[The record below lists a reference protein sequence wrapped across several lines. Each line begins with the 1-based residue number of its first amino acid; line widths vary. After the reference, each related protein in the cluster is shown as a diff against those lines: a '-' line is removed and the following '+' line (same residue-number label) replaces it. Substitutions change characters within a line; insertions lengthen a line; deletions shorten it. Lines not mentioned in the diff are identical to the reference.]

1 MSINKTSYLRF
12 LNLIDALD
20 RMNPG
25 KKLDCTEESL
35 LDKIILSFHAKQSV
49 LVGDLISLS
58 SLGSQATLH
67 GRLKNLSA
75 MGYIKMAANVDG
87 RKKEVVP
94 TKLALKRYDEIS
106 KCLEKAA
113 KAGWSINLCAL
124 ACNKKALS
132 SELTPKS
139 WTLYPTKGVL
149 FYEQVQQAV
158 QAKGSSRVFK
168 VRWS

>member
-1 MSINKTSYLRF
+1 MSTAKSSCYIRF

-25 KKLDCTEESL
+25 KKLDSVEESL
-35 LDKIILSFHAKQSV
+35 LDKIILSFHENQSI

-58 SLGSQATLH
+58 ELGSQATLH

-75 MGYIKMAANVDG
+75 LGYIKMAANQDG

-94 TKLALKRYDEIS
+94 SKMALKRYEELS

-113 KAGWSINLCAL
+113 KVS
-124 ACNKKALS
+124 
-132 SELTPKS
+132 
-139 WTLYPTKGVL
+139 
-149 FYEQVQQAV
+149 
-158 QAKGSSRVFK
+158 
-168 VRWS
+168 